1 MFKNQI
7 TAAAALLVLSGT
19 ALAQSNSPAVVTF
32 TYTDLNGTYVGGA
45 PGGTFTAR
53 ASSIVPLVS
62 SGTVSRILPAANI
75 AVFNAGFEATVGSSA
90 DAVFTISVFNKTAFT
105 AQGLGQMVLTDFD
118 GDQIVAG
125 INGTWVTTFG
135 GRTFFNGNLT
145 QVTFVNNSGSNRFN
159 ASAID
164 PGFDMFFFNNGS
176 LTGALVQLQIIRA
189 GLGFFNTPFTN
200 NAVQTSGQIIPT
212 PGAVALV
219 GFGGLIAARRRRA

>member
-7 TAAAALLVLSGT
+7 SAAAALLVLAG
-19 ALAQSNSPAVVTF
+19 AAFAQSNSPAVVTF
-32 TYTDLNGTYVGGA
+32 TYTDLNGTYVGGV

-53 ASSIVPLVS
+53 ASSISPLVS

-75 AVFNAGFEATVGSSA
+75 AVFNAGFEATAGAA

-105 AQGLGQMVLTDFD
+105 AQGLGEMVLTDFD
-118 GDQIVAG
+118 GDQIIAG

-145 QVTFVNNSGSNRFN
+145 QVTFVNNSSTNRFN
-159 ASAID
+159 AGPSD

-219 GFGGLIAARRRRA
+219 GFGGLIAARRRRN